1 LKNLSF
7 SHKRQAVSRKNSSL
21 PLILSDFIPSDPQG
35 GAAEC
40 KNKAERFLHR
50 AECPEYMQKNRCAL
64 FLHSGF
70 MKLFDLLNF
79 ITWL

>member
-50 AECPEYMQKNRCAL
+50 AECPEYMQKTAAL
-64 FLHSGF
+64 YFCTP
-70 MKLFDLLNF
+70 DL
-79 ITWL
+79 